1 VQAFAGKLMGASSP
15 EEVFPELSRS
25 VAAWNAD
32 NLRWVLDEIR
42 KIAEGDDDGVA
53 FALELLTLLIDRRYD
68 CGAMRA
74 SMVEQML
81 SQTITEIL
89 DGTPAIQDGK
99 PCRFQRIEWDT
110 REELRPPGNG
120 ETTLVILAVGFPPE
134 GDECDARLMVEAY
147 EVGWKHFIVYGLKG
161 QRFHGCGFGPATDG
175 VRLDLYGSSGDYVAS
190 GIDGMEI
197 RIHGNGQDQLGQIMK
212 QGRLVIYGDVGQTFL
227 YGAKGGEIY
236 VMGNAAGRPL
246 INAVGKP
253 RVVINGTCLD
263 FLAESFM
270 AGNPLNGG
278 GFAVLNGMTF
288 DDHGRV
294 VELAEPYPGSNLF
307 SLASGGA
314 IYVRDPHGKVSPDQL
329 NNGEIVE
336 MTRADWTLILRYLRE
351 NERLF
356 GISIEEDLLAV
367 GSEVWPPEQVYRKVQ
382 PSGEEIETGL
392 EE

>member
-1 VQAFAGKLMGASSP
+1 
-15 EEVFPELSRS
+15 
-25 VAAWNAD
+25 
-32 NLRWVLDEIR
+32 
-42 KIAEGDDDGVA
+42 
-53 FALELLTLLIDRRYD
+53 
-68 CGAMRA
+68 
-74 SMVEQML
+74 
-81 SQTITEIL
+81 
-89 DGTPAIQDGK
+89 
-99 PCRFQRIEWDT
+99 
-110 REELRPPGNG
+110 
-120 ETTLVILAVGFPPE
+120 
-134 GDECDARLMVEAY
+134 
-147 EVGWKHFIVYGLKG
+147 
-161 QRFHGCGFGPATDG
+161 
-175 VRLDLYGSSGDYVAS
+175 
-190 GIDGMEI
+190 
-197 RIHGNGQDQLGQIMK
+197 MK

-288 DDHGRV
+288 DDQGKAI
-294 VELAEPYPGSNLF
+294 ELASPYPGSNLF

-314 IYVRDPHGKVSPDQL
+314 IYVRDPHRKVSPDQL
-329 NNGEIVE
+329 NKGEIVE
-336 MTRADWTLILRYLRE
+336 MTRADWTLILPYLRE

-356 GISIEEDLLAV
+356 GISIEENLLTV
-367 GSEVWPPEQVYRKVQ
+367 GSEAWPPEKVYRKVQ

>member
-1 VQAFAGKLMGASSP
+1 M
-15 EEVFPELSRS
+15 
-25 VAAWNAD
+25 WNTG
-32 NLRWVLDEIR
+32 NLRWVMDAIREAAGRDDE
-42 KIAEGDDDGVA
+42 GFA

-68 CGAMRA
+68 CGSMRA
-74 SMVEQML
+74 SMVAQML
-81 SQTITEIL
+81 SQTMTGIL
-89 DGTPAIQDGK
+89 DSVPAIGDGK
-99 PCRFQRIEWDT
+99 LSRFKRIDWAT
-110 REELRPPGNG
+110 RGELRPPGSG
-120 ETTLVILAVGFPPE
+120 EATLVILAVGFPPE
-134 GDECDARLMVEAY
+134 GEDCDARLMVKAY
-147 EVGWKHFIVYGLKG
+147 EAGWKHFIVYGLKG
-161 QRFHGCGFGPATDG
+161 QRFHGCGFGPATNG
-175 VRLDLYGSSGDYVAS
+175 VRLDLYGSSGDYVGS

-197 RIHGNGQDQLGQIMK
+197 RIHGNAQDQLGQIMK

-278 GFAVLNGMTF
+278 GFAVLNAMTF
-288 DDHGRV
+288 DDQGKAI
-294 VELAEPYPGSNLF
+294 ELASPYPGSNLF

-329 NNGEIVE
+329 NKGEIVE
-336 MTRADWTLILRYLRE
+336 MTRADWRLILPYLRE

-356 GISIEEDLLAV
+356 GISIEEDLLTV
-367 GSEVWPPEQVYRKVQ
+367 GSKVWPPEKVYRKVQ
-382 PSGEEIETGL
+382 PTGEGIETGL